1 MKTDLVGSR
10 PGLVR
15 ALGPVTATAVVVGGI
30 IGSGIF
36 KKPQV
41 VAENTPFFG
50 IAALVWV
57 LGGVLALL
65 GSLSLAE
72 VAALYPRAGG
82 NYVFL
87 RASFGRLAAFLW
99 GCVEFGIIRSAGLA
113 ALATIF
119 AESLADILRNQAF
132 QDALGL
138 HLGPEPLAF
147 WGQRWLT
154 IAVIMALAFVNVLG
168 VRWGGLLQLL
178 ITTVKVSTLIGV
190 AVLPFIVAAVASPGS
205 NVPRPDAQNLLPLW
219 PSWSS
224 FNLSKFGVALVAVLW
239 AYHGWMDVAPV
250 AGEVHHPQR
259 NVPLA
264 MLAGAL
270 ITMGLYLAANLGY
283 CLIMTQDQL
292 AAVDKSTTAA
302 TVFSLKL
309 LGPIGA
315 AIASAAIAW
324 SVFGALNG
332 NLLVGPRVIYAMG
345 EDGLA
350 PRAMAAVHPR
360 FRTPAAAIVVMGIW
374 SALLILAGA
383 ALTRFRLPVFQIGP
397 WTMNLNVPEGKAL
410 FDIMTDFCMFGAVIF
425 ETLAVAT
432 IFVFRRRFPNVER
445 PYRCW
450 GYPFVPG
457 LYVYLLGLVAVN
469 MVFKQTT
476 EALVAVGFMAV
487 CAAIYGLS
495 PRLRHPRVDGE
506 W

>member
-1 MKTDLVGSR
+1 MKEITSPR

-41 VAENTPFFG
+41 VAEYTPFFG
-50 IAALVWV
+50 LAALVWV

-72 VAALYPRAGG
+72 PAALYPRAGG

-87 RASFGRLAAFLW
+87 RESFGRLAAFLW

-113 ALATIF
+113 ALATMF

-132 QDALGL
+132 QQAFGL
-138 HLGPEPLAF
+138 NLGPEPLAF

-154 IAVIMALAFVNVLG
+154 IVVIMVLAFVNVLG
-168 VRWGGLLQLL
+168 VRWGGLLQLF
-178 ITTVKVSTLIGV
+178 ITTIKVSTLIGV
-190 AVLPFIVAAVASPGS
+190 AVLPFVVAAVASSGS
-205 NVPRPDAQNLLPLW
+205 DVPRPDTQNLLPLW
-219 PSWSS
+219 PSWNS
-224 FNLSKFGVALVAVLW
+224 FNLSKLGAALVAVLW

-250 AGEVHHPQR
+250 GGEVRNPWR

-264 MLAGAL
+264 MVAGAS

-292 AAVDKSTTAA
+292 AAVDNSTTAA

-315 AIASAAIAW
+315 AIASAAIVW

-383 ALTRFRLPVFQIGP
+383 ALTRYRLPLFSIAGR
-397 WTMNLNVPEGKAL
+397 TLDLNVPEGKAL
-410 FDIMTDFCMFGAVIF
+410 FNIMTDFCMFGAVVF

-432 IFVFRRRFPNVER
+432 IFVFRRRFPNAER

-450 GYPFVPG
+450 GYPVVPG
-457 LYVYLLGLVAVN
+457 VYVLLMALVALN
-469 MVFKQTT
+469 MVRTQTT
-476 EALVAVGFMAV
+476 EVLVGVSFVAV
-487 CAAIYGLS
+487 CAAVYALS
-495 PRLRHPRVDGE
+495 PRLRRPVNGE